1 MSGNKFY
8 NSLNNYSSKLSKS
21 QQRHTIDKLDITDTN
36 GFCSD
41 LAIIWLKE
49 QLTHRF
55 YQRTQFPRLAHKNVV
70 DSKRAKKVTGIAN
83 IMQKQARQ
91 VPGYSGSQQIAI
103 LARTL
108 ELQSKPLINW
118 KGAEFST
125 LAGYLKRS
133 SSLGKRQYGAL
144 ISFSV
149 DDSLHCIAFYYN
161 QGVLT
166 FFDANAGSY
175 LINGKLNETN
185 NVSDFIANYKSV
197 CLPKKWPSAKIGD
210 RLTTTLIHT

>member
-70 DSKRAKKVTGIAN
+70 NSKRAARVTGIAN
-83 IMQKQARQ
+83 LLQKTSRQ
-91 VPGYSGSQQIAI
+91 QPDYTGPQQMAI
-103 LARTL
+103 LARL
-108 ELQSKPLINW
+108 VNLQSKPLFAW
-118 KGAEFST
+118 RGATFSS
-125 LAGYLKRS
+125 LAGYLQRS
-133 SSLGKRQYGAL
+133 SNMELRKFGIL
-144 ISFSV
+144 VSFPV
-149 DDSLHCIAFYYN
+149 GDSAHCIAFYYD
-161 QGVLT
+161 QGTLT
-166 FFDANAGSY
+166 FYDANAGSY
-175 LINGKLNETN
+175 LITGKLNETN
-185 NVSDFIANYKSV
+185 NISNFISNYKSV